1 MKGNVPYFCINC
13 LQPQNPRFFLSEL
26 LYIYMVCFFH
36 FSCFALLLMQP
47 LQCCAAADR
56 AGLIRSTHV
65 MMLRAISIS
74 ILALCLTA
82 VIMLRVINRELLYL
96 LCSQQ
101 LWLMRLSENASFL
114 ENVCVGYLF

>member
-1 MKGNVPYFCINC
+1 
-13 LQPQNPRFFLSEL
+13 
-26 LYIYMVCFFH
+26 
-36 FSCFALLLMQP
+36 MQP